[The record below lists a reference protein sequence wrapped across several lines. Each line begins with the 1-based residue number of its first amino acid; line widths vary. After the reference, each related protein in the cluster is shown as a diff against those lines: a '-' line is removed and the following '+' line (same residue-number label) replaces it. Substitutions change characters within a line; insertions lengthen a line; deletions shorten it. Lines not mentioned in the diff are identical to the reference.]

1 MSDFEYEIMQKKR
14 TAHSARHKKNGS
26 KSKRCSLPSD
36 KLTKKQIK
44 ERCGPV
50 ITYNLNKSM
59 KWLDFKALP
68 SDVQAEYLQKLQRD
82 FNVTAVDL
90 GKMFEVQPLTVR
102 KHVANNNLNV
112 DFPRGRTMTSDQKL
126 GWNQFMNGQDMPDT
140 EDMVEQEEA
149 EQTEAEPE
157 VVDPVNA
164 EPVVFN
170 IPESENVPKKK
181 NMRMHGVN
189 LKFSGA
195 IDVDMIA
202 NSLRLILGNES
213 EGELEI
219 ICNLM

>member
-1 MSDFEYEIMQKKR
+1 MSDFEYEVMQKKR
-14 TAHSARHKKNGS
+14 TARSARRKKNGS
-26 KSKRCSLPSD
+26 KSKQCSLPSD
-36 KLTKKQIK
+36 KLTNRQIK

-50 ITYNLNKSM
+50 ITYNLNKPM
-59 KWLDFKALP
+59 KWPDFKALP
-68 SDVQAEYLQKLQRD
+68 SDIQAEYLQRLQHD

-102 KHVANNNLNV
+102 KHVTNNNLSI

-126 GWNQFMNGQDMPDT
+126 GWNQFVNGQGVPDI
-140 EDMVEQEEA
+140 EDAVEQEE
-149 EQTEAEPE
+149 TEPE
-157 VVDPVNA
+157 VVDPVDA
-164 EPVVFN
+164 EPVVFS
-170 IPESENVPKKK
+170 IPEPESTTKKK

-195 IDVDMIA
+195 IDVDMVA